1 MRIGFDLDGV
11 LCSTPF
17 GRMAVHAPSPV
28 PALPADH
35 ERLYEAPP
43 RASAFRVAIE
53 WLRFAWRPAAPGAVG
68 VLRDLSARHE
78 LFVVTGR
85 SAAGQ
90 RVAEAWLRRR
100 RLRDCLTGISM
111 APPGLR
117 PAQHKLAAARQLSL
131 DAHIDD
137 DPRTAFHLAR
147 NGVARVFLLD
157 HAGARGDT
165 PLPPGLTLVRSLEDF
180 ARRIGEIP
188 DDQAHQ

>member
-11 LCSTPF
+11 LCATPF

-28 PALPADH
+28 PALPANH
-35 ERLYEAPP
+35 ERLYEATTRTDPL
-43 RASAFRVAIE
+43 RGAVE
-53 WLRFAWRPAAPGAVG
+53 WLRFAWRPAAPGAADAV
-68 VLRDLSARHE
+68 RDLAERHE

-90 RVAEAWLRRR
+90 RVTSAWLRRR
-100 RLRDCLTGISM
+100 RLSDCLAGISM

-117 PAQHKLAAARQLSL
+117 PAQHKLAAARRLSL
-131 DAHIDD
+131 DAHVDD
-137 DPRTAFHLAR
+137 DPRTAFHLAL

-165 PLPPGLTLVRSLEDF
+165 PPPPNLTLVTSLHDF
-180 ARRIGEIP
+180 VQRIGELP
-188 DDQAHQ
+188 GV